1 MDELGDMAVINSS
14 SQVNFI
20 KNKYLLI
27 YLGNLGDSLL
37 WVQLNTR
44 ACMTRGFSWF
54 LISVSVLASILASFC
69 CSVERFSPRGFE
81 RWLVISLKFKISHN
95 CDSKGEEEIPLIWNG
110 TAVTWRTDQ
119 NRVLDLFLNES
130 WLLEVLRPCLVF
142 AHTLTEPCDGGGG
155 EIFLKEDGVC
165 CCHKLSLIFTWWGRK
180 EKVDLPWFWLHPWP
194 DNHIC

>member
-1 MDELGDMAVINSS
+1 MDELGDMDVINSS

-20 KNKYLLI
+20 KKKYLLI

-44 ACMTRGFSWF
+44 AYMTRGFSWF

-69 CSVERFSPRGFE
+69 CSVERFSPRGFG

-95 CDSKGEEEIPLIWNG
+95 CDSKGEEEIHLIWNG

-130 WLLEVLRPCLVF
+130 WLLEVLRPRL
-142 AHTLTEPCDGGGG
+142 AWHGPLLTLWQSPVMVVVGRYFSKKMGCA
-155 EIFLKEDGVC
+155 
-165 CCHKLSLIFTWWGRK
+165 CHKLSLIFHMVRKKRGGRSALVLVASLTW
-180 EKVDLPWFWLHPWP
+180 
-194 DNHIC
+194 